1 MLNYFHEGYFQLLNG
16 IPKIFK
22 ISIWFVS
29 DTRFIILGIG
39 LIFSG
44 IIFLSVFGDQS
55 TEIALQ
61 EGFSKCYE
69 YHDDSPPT
77 ETDCNTAFENK
88 MVIFAITA
96 LLIVCGIISLVKG
109 TKGGWDQDVK
119 PEDMVGPGS
128 SFDTRDESD
137 DSDQNNSK

>member
-1 MLNYFHEGYFQLLNG
+1 M
-16 IPKIFK
+16 PKIFK
-22 ISIWFVS
+22 ISIWLVS

-44 IIFLSVFGDQS
+44 IIFLSVFGSQS
-55 TEIALQ
+55 TEISLQ
-61 EGFSKCYE
+61 EGFSKCFE

-77 ETDCNTAFENK
+77 EIDCDDAVENK
-88 MVIFAITA
+88 MIIFAITS
-96 LLIVCGIISLVKG
+96 LLIVCGIISLVNGIKG
-109 TKGGWDQDVK
+109 RWDQDVK

-137 DSDQNNSK
+137 DSNQNDSK

>member
-1 MLNYFHEGYFQLLNG
+1 M
-16 IPKIFK
+16 PKIFK

-44 IIFLSVFGDQS
+44 IIFLSVFGSQS

-61 EGFSKCYE
+61 EGFSKCFE
-69 YHDDSPPT
+69 YYDDSPPT
-77 ETDCNTAFENK
+77 EIDCDAASENK
-88 MVIFAITA
+88 MITFAITA

-109 TKGGWDQDVK
+109 MKGSWDQNVK

-128 SFDTRDESD
+128 SFDTRDNPD
-137 DSDQNNSK
+137 DSDHSDSK

>member
-1 MLNYFHEGYFQLLNG
+1 M
-16 IPKIFK
+16 
-22 ISIWFVS
+22 S

-44 IIFLSVFGDQS
+44 IIFLSVFGSQS
-55 TEIALQ
+55 NEIALQ
-61 EGFSKCYE
+61 EGFSKCFE

-77 ETDCNTAFENK
+77 EIDCDVASENK
-88 MVIFAITA
+88 MITFAITT
-96 LLIVCGIISLVKG
+96 LLIVCGIVSLVKG
-109 TKGGWDQDVK
+109 MKGGWDQNVK

-137 DSDQNNSK
+137 DSDQNDSK

>member
-1 MLNYFHEGYFQLLNG
+1 M
-16 IPKIFK
+16 PKIFK
-22 ISIWFVS
+22 ISIWLVS
-29 DTRFIILGIG
+29 DTRFIILGIV

-44 IIFLSVFGDQS
+44 IIFLSVFGSQS

-61 EGFSKCYE
+61 EGFSKCFE

-77 ETDCNTAFENK
+77 EIDCDVAAENK
-88 MVIFAITA
+88 MIIFAITS
-96 LLIVCGIISLVKG
+96 LLIVCGIISLVNGIKG
-109 TKGGWDQDVK
+109 RWDQDVK

-137 DSDQNNSK
+137 DSNQNDSK

>member
-1 MLNYFHEGYFQLLNG
+1 M
-16 IPKIFK
+16 PKIFK
-22 ISIWFVS
+22 ISIWVVS

-44 IIFLSVFGDQS
+44 IIFLSVFGGQS
-55 TEIALQ
+55 TEISLQ
-61 EGFSKCYE
+61 EGFSKCFE

-77 ETDCNTAFENK
+77 EIDCDTASENK
-88 MVIFAITA
+88 MIMFAITA

-109 TKGGWDQDVK
+109 MKGTWDQNVK

-128 SFDTRDESD
+128 SFDTHDEPD
-137 DSDQNNSK
+137 DSDQNDSK

>member
-1 MLNYFHEGYFQLLNG
+1 M
-16 IPKIFK
+16 PKIFK

-44 IIFLSVFGDQS
+44 IIFLSVFGGQS
-55 TEIALQ
+55 AEISLQ
-61 EGFSKCYE
+61 EGFSKCFE

-77 ETDCNTAFENK
+77 EIDCDTASENK
-88 MVIFAITA
+88 MVIFTITA

-109 TKGGWDQDVK
+109 MKGRWDQNVK

-128 SFDTRDESD
+128 SFDTRDNPD
-137 DSDQNNSK
+137 DSDHSDSK

>member
-1 MLNYFHEGYFQLLNG
+1 M
-16 IPKIFK
+16 PKIFI
-22 ISIWFVS
+22 ISILLVS
-29 DTRFIILGIG
+29 DTRFIILGVG

-44 IIFLSVFGDQS
+44 IIFLSVFGGQS
-55 TEIALQ
+55 AEISLQ
-61 EGFSKCYE
+61 EGFSKCFE

-77 ETDCNTAFENK
+77 EIDCDAASENK
-88 MVIFAITA
+88 MIIFAITV
-96 LLIVCGIISLVKG
+96 LLIVCGIVSLVKG
-109 TKGGWDQDVK
+109 TKGRWDQDVK

>member
-1 MLNYFHEGYFQLLNG
+1 M
-16 IPKIFK
+16 PKIFK
-22 ISIWFVS
+22 IPIWFMS

-44 IIFLSVFGDQS
+44 IIFLSVFGSQS
-55 TEIALQ
+55 AEISLQ
-61 EGFSKCYE
+61 EGFSECFE

-77 ETDCNTAFENK
+77 EIDCDTASENK
-88 MVIFAITA
+88 MVIFTITA

-109 TKGGWDQDVK
+109 MKGRWDQNVK

-128 SFDTRDESD
+128 SFDTHDESK
-137 DSDQNNSK
+137 DSDQNDSK

>member
-1 MLNYFHEGYFQLLNG
+1 M
-16 IPKIFK
+16 PKIFK

-55 TEIALQ
+55 TEISLQ
-61 EGFSKCYE
+61 EGFTKCFE

-77 ETDCNTAFENK
+77 EIDCDAASKNK
-88 MVIFAITA
+88 MVIFALTT
-96 LLIVCGIISLVKG
+96 LLIVCGIASLVKG
-109 TKGGWDQDVK
+109 TKGRWDQDVK
-119 PEDMVGPGS
+119 PEDMVGPGN
-128 SFDTRDESD
+128 SFDTRGEPD
-137 DSDQNNSK
+137 DSDQNDSK

>member
-1 MLNYFHEGYFQLLNG
+1 M
-16 IPKIFK
+16 PKIFK
-22 ISIWFVS
+22 IYIWFVS

-44 IIFLSVFGDQS
+44 IIFLSVFGSQS
-55 TEIALQ
+55 NEIALQ
-61 EGFSKCYE
+61 EGFSKCFE

-77 ETDCNTAFENK
+77 EIDCDVASENK
-88 MVIFAITA
+88 MITFAITA
-96 LLIVCGIISLVKG
+96 LLIVCGIVSLVKG
-109 TKGGWDQDVK
+109 MKGRWDQDVK

-128 SFDTRDESD
+128 SFDTPDESD

>member
-1 MLNYFHEGYFQLLNG
+1 M
-16 IPKIFK
+16 PKIFK

-44 IIFLSVFGDQS
+44 IIFLSVFGSQS
-55 TEIALQ
+55 TEISLQ
-61 EGFSKCYE
+61 EGFSKCFE

-77 ETDCNTAFENK
+77 EIDCDTASENK
-88 MVIFAITA
+88 MIIFAITS
-96 LLIVCGIISLVKG
+96 LLIVCGIVSLVKG
-109 TKGGWDQDVK
+109 MKGGWDQNVK

-128 SFDTRDESD
+128 SFDTHDKPD
-137 DSDQNNSK
+137 DSEQNDSK

>member
-1 MLNYFHEGYFQLLNG
+1 M
-16 IPKIFK
+16 
-22 ISIWFVS
+22 S

-44 IIFLSVFGDQS
+44 IIFLSVFGGQS

-61 EGFSKCYE
+61 EGFSKCFE

-77 ETDCNTAFENK
+77 EIDCDVASESK
-88 MVIFAITA
+88 MITFAITA
-96 LLIVCGIISLVKG
+96 LLIACGIVSLVKG
-109 TKGGWDQDVK
+109 MKGSWDKNVK

-128 SFDTRDESD
+128 SFDTRDEPD
-137 DSDQNNSK
+137 DSDYSDSK